1 LPEKGINC
9 IITDKSINLL
19 ILISQTSTNMA
30 KQNVEQLFDNISAK
44 YDTANYFT
52 SLGLEK
58 YWRRKFAKHIT
69 GGEKYI
75 LDACCGTGIST
86 LNIINKIKNSSA
98 QITGIDFSEDMLS
111 IARQRLA
118 GINFKP
124 GNKSNPDIK
133 FIQGDVSDLGFKD
146 DYFDLITIVFGIRN
160 VVDRKKALEEFFRVT
175 KPGGK
180 LIIMEFNFP
189 PNPLFRKLYSFYM
202 NRILVNIG
210 GAITKNKN
218 AYRYL
223 VKTIKDFP
231 PVEDFSLLIASAGF
245 SDIRAEKLTMNTCT
259 IFSALKST

>member
-1 LPEKGINC
+1 M
-9 IITDKSINLL
+9 T
-19 ILISQTSTNMA
+19 

-58 YWRRKFAKHIT
+58 YWRRKFSRHIK
-69 GGEKYI
+69 GSEKYI

-86 LNIINKIKNSSA
+86 LNIMHRIKNSSA
-98 QITGIDFSEDMLS
+98 QITGIDFSEDMLAV
-111 IARQRLA
+111 ARQRLEK
-118 GINFKP
+118 INFNSKNMANL
-124 GNKSNPDIK
+124 GIK
-133 FIQGDVSDLGFKD
+133 FIQGDVSSLSFKD

-160 VVDRKKALEEFFRVT
+160 VVDRKKALEEFFRVA
-175 KPGGK
+175 KPGGR
-180 LIIMEFNFP
+180 LVIMEFNFP
-189 PNPLFRKLYSFYM
+189 QKPLFRKLYSFYM

-231 PVEDFSLLIASAGF
+231 PVDDFSLLIASAGF
-245 SDIRAEKLTMNTCT
+245 SDVRVEKLTMGTCT
-259 IFSALKST
+259 IFSALKNIESQP